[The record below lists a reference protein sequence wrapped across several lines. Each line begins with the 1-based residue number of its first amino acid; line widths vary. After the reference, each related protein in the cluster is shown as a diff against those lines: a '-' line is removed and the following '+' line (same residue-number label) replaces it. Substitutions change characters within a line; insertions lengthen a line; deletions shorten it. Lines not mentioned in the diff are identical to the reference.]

1 MVADMLQQ
9 SINQMTKWNDIFQT
23 PKRRMRGVSG
33 LPVQLRELAS
43 HITLA

>member
-23 PKRRMRGVSG
+23 PRRRGKGDSG
-33 LPVQLRELAS
+33 LRVQLREMAS